1 MRLSRTD
8 LVPVL
13 AIVAGGLI
21 GASLSFSF
29 LGQSPADDVL
39 VPDQVVVPSPTLQTV
54 WIEVLPVRIEVP
66 PVRIEVPPIRIEVP
80 PIRIEVPLIRFSRV
94 GSPNEQW
101 ILCRD
106 PDTDELT
113 RFEVRTDRG
122 APETCRR

>member
-8 LVPVL
+8 FVPVL
-13 AIVAGGLI
+13 AIVAGGVI

-29 LGQSPADDVL
+29 LRSPSGDVP
-39 VPDQVVVPSPTLQTV
+39 VPDPVVAPSPTLQ
-54 WIEVLPVRIEVP
+54 IVRIEVP

-80 PIRIEVPLIRFSRV
+80 TIQIEVPTIRL
-94 GSPNEQW
+94 PNEEW

-113 RFEVRTDRG
+113 RFEARTDG
-122 APETCRR
+122 CRR

>member
-8 LVPVL
+8 FVPVL
-13 AIVAGGLI
+13 AIVAGAVI

-29 LGQSPADDVL
+29 LRSPSGDVP
-39 VPDQVVVPSPTLQTV
+39 VPDPVVAPSPTLQTV
-54 WIEVLPVRIEVP
+54 RIEVPPVRIEVP
-66 PVRIEVPPIRIEVP
+66 PVRIEVPPIQIEVP
-80 PIRIEVPLIRFSRV
+80 PIRFSRV

-113 RFEVRTDRG
+113 RFEVRTDG
-122 APETCRR
+122 GGPETCRR

>member
-8 LVPVL
+8 LIPVL

-39 VPDQVVVPSPTLQTV
+39 VPDPVVVPSPTVQTV
-54 WIEVLPVRIEVP
+54 RIEVLPVRIEVP
-66 PVRIEVPPIRIEVP
+66 PVRIEVPPIQ
-80 PIRIEVPLIRFSRV
+80 IEVPLIRFSRV

-113 RFEVRTDRG
+113 RFEVRTDG
-122 APETCRR
+122 GGSETCRR

>member
-39 VPDQVVVPSPTLQTV
+39 VPDPVVVPSPTLQTV
-54 WIEVLPVRIEVP
+54 RIEVPPVRIEVP
-66 PVRIEVPPIRIEVP
+66 PVRIEVPPIR
-80 PIRIEVPLIRFSRV
+80 FSRM

-113 RFEVRTDRG
+113 RFEARTDGG
-122 APETCRR
+122 APATCRR